1 MSSPIFGPTRRVYD
15 IRSAA
20 DEINASAPYGRYA
33 YVGYHEITLVEARSF
48 GGRVSA
54 KAAALTMT
62 DLWLIGSPEE
72 LLSLADERLSGAAE
86 TALEQEIPAEGWTW
100 REIAS
105 RTDVRL
111 MRESPYGP
119 PAAVRLDTLAIC
131 AANTKGDG
139 PVPER
144 ETPSTIV
151 AAPSDA
157 PLKGVPLRGVAAP
170 PGYGAYDGAAVHTY
184 YSPNTGDLAHTH
196 EGYQSVIAT
205 VPPSTDVCSTISAGP
220 LELRNGREVYMNG
233 TYLGDIDQ
241 PGPGA

>member
-1 MSSPIFGPTRRVYD
+1 MSASIFGPTRRVYD

-20 DEINASAPYGRYA
+20 DEINASAPYGRFA
-33 YVGYHEITLVEARSF
+33 HVGYHEITLVEARAF
-48 GGRVSA
+48 GGCVSA
-54 KAAALTMT
+54 KAAALTTM
-62 DLWLIGSPEE
+62 DFWLAGSPEE
-72 LLSLADERLSGAAE
+72 LLALADERLSGAAE
-86 TALEQEIPAEGWTW
+86 TPLEREIPAEGWTW
-100 REIAS
+100 REIAT
-105 RTDVRL
+105 RTDVSL

-151 AAPSDA
+151 AAPADA

-170 PGYGAYDGAAVHTY
+170 AGYGAYDGVAVHTH
-184 YSPNTGDLAHTH
+184 YSPDTGDLAHTY
-196 EGYQSVIAT
+196 EGYQSVIAN
-205 VPPSTDVCSTISAGP
+205 VPPAADICSASSGP
-220 LELRNGREVYMNG
+220 LELRNGRQVYTSNG

-241 PGPGA
+241 PGA